1 MTLTQAD
8 AGTPWEELAAR
19 VAAGD
24 RFAGLS
30 GYQPEGGPLVLSAH
44 VATAGSIDTLEAPLP
59 PGAASYP
66 ALTPRL
72 GAAFWYERV
81 IHDRFGVV
89 PEGLPADQH
98 VTGYGVF
105 TIPHGPVRS
114 GVMEA
119 IEYLVETPG
128 EAIPHLNMRVFYK
141 HRGVAERFAG
151 MTPADAVL
159 LAERAEGIAS
169 VAHVLA
175 FCHAV
180 EQIAGCRPRRASCRS
195 GSCWNR

>member
-1 MTLTQAD
+1 MTVTQAD
-8 AGTPWEELAAR
+8 AGTLWEELAAR

-24 RFAGLS
+24 RFAGLFGTRS
-30 GYQPEGGPLVLSAH
+30 EGAPLVLSAL
-44 VATAGSIDTLEAPLP
+44 VATANNIDTLEAPLP

-159 LAERAEGIAS
+159 LAERAECIVS
-169 VAHVLA
+169 VAHALA